1 MEKRDQELGIR
12 VGRLGKLIGAGCFI
26 ALGCSLALARR
37 PESKADKPG
46 MTVRLHD
53 YAGVK
58 RDTLDRAEKE
68 TARIFREAG
77 IDTAWVVCPL
87 TSAELAQYPACLQPA
102 DAPRFDMNILPR
114 FMATQLSQ
122 PDTTLGFTSLTR
134 EGVRASDASIFLDR
148 IKEEVERTH
157 GSLTGILGDA
167 MAHELGHIL
176 LRTSGHSV
184 EGIMRA
190 KWTPEDFRLASHGQL
205 LFTPQQA
212 ELMRSEVRERAQA
225 QIALEPT
232 AAGLLK

>member
-1 MEKRDQELGIR
+1 MR
-12 VGRLGKLIGAGCFI
+12 V
-26 ALGCSLALARR
+26 
-37 PESKADKPG
+37 
-46 MTVRLHD
+46 HD
-53 YAGVK
+53 YVGLK
-58 RDTLDRAEKE
+58 RGTLERAESE
-68 TARIFREAG
+68 VARILRQAG
-77 IDTAWVVCPL
+77 IDTAWVVCPV

-102 DAPRFDMNILPR
+102 DAPRFDMNIQPR

-122 PDTTLGFTSLTR
+122 PDTTLGFTTLTR

-157 GSLTGILGDA
+157 GSLTGIRGDA

-176 LRTSGHSV
+176 LRTSGHSA

-190 KWTPEDFRLASHGQL
+190 RWTPDDLRRAACGLL

-212 ELMRSEVRERAQA
+212 ELMRGEARERAQA

-232 AAGLLK
+232 ATSLSK